1 MRYLITGGGGFIGSH
16 LAEKLLGQGNDVT
29 VLDDFSSGSY
39 ENLCE
44 LTNKARL
51 CIVEGDVRDA
61 CVDELVKECD
71 AVFHLAAV
79 VGVEQVVSK
88 PRRTISVTVEG
99 GANVLAACLRHRKAL
114 LVTSTSEVY
123 GDNHAQPFRED
134 FDLRV
139 GPPTTPRWS
148 YAAAKLLEEQMV
160 LSEARASDLPA
171 VVVRLFN
178 TVGPRQTG
186 RYGMVLPR
194 FVEAALDEGT
204 LPIYGDGK
212 QTRTFCDVRD
222 VVSALSLLIGY
233 EKVWGRVINVGS
245 DSELSIIQLSKL
257 VLNVIGGGG
266 RAKFTSPGPLR
277 EGFREIRRRVPDTT
291 ALHDLLG
298 DWRLYPIDRTI
309 QAIVKH
315 VNSRRAEAVTKDE

>member
-1 MRYLITGGGGFIGSH
+1 MRYLITGGAGFIGSH
-16 LAEKLLGQGNDVT
+16 LAEKLLGQGDDVT

-44 LTNKARL
+44 LPDKARL

-61 CVDELVKECD
+61 CVDEMVKECD
-71 AVFHLAAV
+71 TVFHLAAL
-79 VGVEQVVSK
+79 VGVEQVVQY
-88 PRRTISVTVEG
+88 PRRTVSVTVEG
-99 GANVLAACLRHRKAL
+99 GANVLAACVRHRRPL

-123 GDNHAQPFRED
+123 GDNPTQPLRED
-134 FDLRV
+134 FDLRI

-160 LSEARASDLPA
+160 LSEGRASGLPA

-194 FVEAALDEGT
+194 FVQAALDEGT
-204 LPIYGDGK
+204 LPVYGDGR

-222 VVSALSLLIGY
+222 VVSALSLVIGY
-233 EKVWGRVINVGS
+233 ERAWGKVVNVGS

-266 RAKFTSPGPLR
+266 RAKFAEPGPLR
-277 EGFREIRRRVPDTT
+277 GGFREIRRRVPDTT
-291 ALHDLLG
+291 ALHELIG
-298 DWRLYPIDRTI
+298 DWRVYPLNKTI
-309 QAIVKH
+309 QAIAKH
-315 VNSRRAEAVTKDE
+315 VNSCRAGAAAEEN